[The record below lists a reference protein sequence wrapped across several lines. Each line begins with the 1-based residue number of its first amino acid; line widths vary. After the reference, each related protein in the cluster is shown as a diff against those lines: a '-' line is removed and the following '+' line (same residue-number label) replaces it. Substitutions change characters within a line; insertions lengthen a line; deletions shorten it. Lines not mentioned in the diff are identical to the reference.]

1 MVDDAHRKP
10 ERVVNLAHPDR
21 IAAGEGI
28 VDRDDVYAFTR
39 EAIQICG
46 ERRDQ
51 GLTFARAHLRNVA
64 AVEYHASD
72 KLDIEVSLPQSA
84 PRRFTHRGKRF
95 GGKLV

>member
-1 MVDDAHRKP
+1 VVDDAYRKP

-21 IAAGEGI
+21 VAAREVI

-51 GLTFARAHLRNVA
+51 GLAFARAHLRDIA
-64 AVEYHASD
+64 AVKYHAPD
-72 KLDIEVSLPQSA
+72 KLDIEVPLPQSA
-84 PRRFTHRGKRF
+84 PRRFTHHGKRF